1 MARKKSGKKEARPG
15 GEGQPARRGKRRSI
29 RYEAV
34 EEWPEDRMA
43 EREAERQLGKPP
55 EIALRKLPVA
65 EALDRLNRQIRAH
78 VKQGTKEVLVVH
90 GKGQNSPGGV
100 PVIGP
105 LARRWCDDS
114 SHLVESWREAP
125 DKWGGSGAI
134 LVVLKKESAG

>member
-1 MARKKSGKKEARPG
+1 MTTPISNHFKYEEFERSHKAKKLGIRELPFADAMDIAMA
-15 GEGQPARRGKRRSI
+15 
-29 RYEAV
+29 YE
-34 EEWPEDRMA
+34 
-43 EREAERQLGKPP
+43 
-55 EIALRKLPVA
+55 LPVA